1 MNIIFVG
8 KPGGRTRTVTVT
20 RAAVILASVMAFVM
34 APSLLVLGGY
44 WVAQKAAPPSQD
56 ELLMS
61 VWQQEM
67 LAQREE
73 VAGAQRRA
81 HENMDALALRLGGL
95 QAKVIRL
102 DALGERLTEVADL
115 DKGEFDFSSKPAV
128 GGPELASAPEAIPL
142 PDFVQSLESL
152 SRQLDDRA
160 NQLGL
165 LETMLMSRNL
175 QDAVF
180 PAGRPIKRGWI
191 SSYYGMRT
199 DPFSGRREHHKG
211 MDFAGKAGSEV
222 IAVGA
227 GVVTWAGSRYG
238 YGNLV
243 EINHGKGYVTRYGH
257 NETILVGM
265 GDAVKK
271 GQALAKMGSTGR
283 STGPHVHF
291 EVHYKGQPVDP
302 KKYILAS
309 R

>member
-1 MNIIFVG
+1 MNIIFIG
-8 KPGGRTRTVTVT
+8 KRGGRTRTVTVT
-20 RAAVILASVMAFVM
+20 RAAVTFASVLAFVIV
-34 APSLLVLGGY
+34 PSLLMFGGY
-44 WVAQKAAPPSQD
+44 WMAQKAAPSQD

-61 VWQQEM
+61 SWQQEM
-67 LAQREE
+67 LVQREE
-73 VAGAQRRA
+73 IADVQRGAR
-81 HENMDALALRLGGL
+81 ENMDALALRLGEL

-128 GGPELASAPEAIPL
+128 GGPEIASAPEAIPL
-142 PDFVQSLESL
+142 PDFMQSLESL
-152 SRQLDDRA
+152 SRQLDDRTE
-160 NQLGL
+160 QLGL

-243 EINHGKGYVTRYGH
+243 EVNHGNGYVTRYGH
-257 NETILVGM
+257 NEKILVGI

-271 GQALAKMGSTGR
+271 GQTLAKMGSTGR

-291 EVHYKGQPVDP
+291 EVRYKDKTVDP

>member
-8 KPGGRTRTVTVT
+8 KHGRCSRTVK
-20 RAAVILASVMAFVM
+20 LAHPGVVMAALVVFAVVP
-34 APSLLVLGGY
+34 ALLLAGGY
-44 WVAQKAAPPSQD
+44 WMAQKATPSQD
-56 ELLMS
+56 ALLVNS
-61 VWQQEM
+61 WQQEM
-67 LAQREE
+67 AAQREE
-73 VAGAQRRA
+73 VAGVQRKAR
-81 HENMDALALRLGGL
+81 ENMDALAMRLGEL

-102 DALGERLTEVADL
+102 DALGGRLTEVADL
-115 DKGEFDFSSKPAV
+115 DKGEFDFSSKPAL
-128 GGPELASAPEAIPL
+128 GGPEMASVPESMPL
-142 PDFVQSLESL
+142 PDFMQSIDLL

-160 NQLGL
+160 DQLGL

-175 QDAVF
+175 QDEVF
-180 PAGRPIKRGWI
+180 PAGRPIRRGWT

-199 DPFSGRREHHKG
+199 DPFTGRPEHHKG

-227 GVVTWAGSRYG
+227 GVVTWSGSRYG

-243 EINHGKGYVTRYGH
+243 EINHGNGYVTRYGH
-257 NETILVGM
+257 NEKLLVKV

-271 GQALAKMGSTGR
+271 GQALALMGSTGR

-291 EVHYKGQPVDP
+291 EVRLKGKTVDP
-302 KKYILAS
+302 KKYILAA

>member
-8 KPGGRTRTVTVT
+8 KRGRRSRTLDVSRPVG
-20 RAAVILASVMAFVM
+20 ILVSLLAFVVV
-34 APSLLVLGGY
+34 PSLLVFGGY
-44 WVAQKAAPPSQD
+44 FMAQKTAPSQD
-56 ELLMS
+56 ALLMS
-61 VWQQEM
+61 AWQQEM
-67 LAQREE
+67 LSQREE
-73 VAGAQRRA
+73 VAGIQRKAR
-81 HENMDALALRLGGL
+81 ENMDALALRLGEL

-102 DALGERLTEVADL
+102 DALGGRLTEVADL

-128 GGPELASAPEAIPL
+128 GGPEVASAREAVSL
-142 PDFVQSLESL
+142 PDFMQSIDTL

-160 NQLGL
+160 DQLGL
-165 LETMLMSRNL
+165 LETMLMSRSL
-175 QDAVF
+175 QDEVF
-180 PAGRPIKRGWI
+180 PTGRPIKRGWT

-199 DPFSGRREHHKG
+199 DPFTGRLERHKG

-243 EINHGKGYVTRYGH
+243 EINHGNGYVTRYGH
-257 NETILVGM
+257 NEKVLVNV

-271 GQALAKMGSTGR
+271 GQALALMGSTGR

-291 EVHYKGQPVDP
+291 EVRLKGETVDP
-302 KKYILAS
+302 KKYILAT

>member
-1 MNIIFVG
+1 MNIILVG
-8 KPGGRTRTVTVT
+8 RRGERVRTVAVTRT
-20 RAAVILASVMAFVM
+20 AAALASLMAFVIV
-34 APSLLVLGGY
+34 PSLLVFGGY
-44 WVAQKAAPPSQD
+44 WMAQKVVPSQD

-61 VWQQEM
+61 AWQQEM
-67 LAQREE
+67 QSQREE
-73 VAGAQRRA
+73 IAEVQRKAR
-81 HENMDALALRLGGL
+81 ENMDALALRLGEL

-115 DKGEFDFSSKPAV
+115 DKGEFDFSSKPAL
-128 GGPELASAPEAIPL
+128 GGPERASAPEAISL
-142 PDFVQSLESL
+142 TDFVESLDRL

-160 NQLGL
+160 EQLGL

-175 QDAVF
+175 QEAVF

-199 DPFSGRREHHKG
+199 DPFTGRQEHHKG

-243 EINHGKGYVTRYGH
+243 EINHGNGYVTRYGH
-257 NETILVGM
+257 NEKILVQV

-271 GQALAKMGSTGR
+271 GQTLALMGSTGR

-291 EVHYKGQPVDP
+291 EVHYKGKTVDP
-302 KKYILAS
+302 KKYILAA